1 LFKKAQTSA
10 QAQTTKTDAK
20 QLTTFTSTI
29 LKTCASSDPNMSH
42 ACYDREIP
50 KLMDSPTN
58 ISMED
63 AFEVT
68 KHIVEQDPTY
78 AHCHVLGHKLSGKEM
93 KKDPS
98 KWKDVITRCPTEMC
112 NNGCLHGSLM
122 ERFNTEYLSDAQIEQ
137 LKPDLEDVCE
147 PRDSWHPREVERSMC
162 YHALGHLN
170 MYITRAD
177 INKSLELC
185 KLIGTKPD
193 GRNYVE
199 TCTHGVFMILYQ
211 PIEAEDIA
219 LVKGKNSNQRNA

>member
-1 LFKKAQTSA
+1 MHTVRKKWKPIVLGIFLLLICIEVASLFLFKKAQTSA

-93 KKDPS
+93 KKRS
-98 KWKDVITRCPTEMC
+98 VK
-112 NNGCLHGSLM
+112 M
-122 ERFNTEYLSDAQIEQ
+122 ER
-137 LKPDLEDVCE
+137 
-147 PRDSWHPREVERSMC
+147 C
-162 YHALGHLN
+162 Y
-170 MYITRAD
+170 Y
-177 INKSLELC
+177 SL
-185 KLIGTKPD
+185 PN
-193 GRNYVE
+193 RNV
-199 TCTHGVFMILYQ
+199 Q
-211 PIEAEDIA
+211 
-219 LVKGKNSNQRNA
+219 